1 MNILFVH
8 QNGPGQFAH
17 LTAHLAARRDR
28 VIFLT
33 QNMVLPVA
41 GVEVRIYARHR
52 DPSHET
58 HHYLTDLELGV
69 LNGQAAYQACRGLK
83 AEGFIPD
90 IIVGH
95 CGWGETLFL
104 KDVWPQVPLLTYL
117 EFFYRYRGADVGFDR
132 DAVLTEDDAPRIRA
146 KNAIPL
152 LSFETADW
160 GVTPTRWQ
168 KSGFPDYMQAR
179 MTVAHEGVDTDLAAP
194 DPEGHL
200 IAGDESYH
208 AGQEIITYVA
218 RNLEPYRG
226 FHVFMR
232 ALPEVLKRRPQARV
246 LIVGDDGVSYGTRH
260 PSGRSWKSVLLDEV
274 GADLDLQRIRF
285 LGPLPHRQYLG
296 VLKVSAAHVYLS
308 FPFVLS
314 WSCLEALSSACL
326 VVGSKTAPVEEVIA
340 DGGNGLLCDF
350 DDVQGL
356 ADRLVDV
363 LARPRAFTSIRRRA
377 RETCVSDYDIRR
389 VTLPRYLSL
398 LDLVRQGKRVPEEGH
413 RE

>member
-17 LTAHLAARRDR
+17 LAAHLAARGDR
-28 VIFLT
+28 VVFLT
-33 QNMVLPVA
+33 QEMVLPVA

-52 DPSHET
+52 DPSHDT
-58 HHYLTDLELGV
+58 HHYLTDLEFGV
-69 LNGQAAYQACRGLK
+69 LNGQAVYQACRGLK
-83 AEGFIPD
+83 SEGFTPD

-95 CGWGETLFL
+95 CGGGETLFL
-104 KDVWPQVPLLTYL
+104 KDVWPQVPLLTYF

-132 DAVLTEDDAPRIRA
+132 NAVLTEDDAPRIRA

-160 GVTPTRWQ
+160 GFTPTRWQ
-168 KSGFPDYMQAR
+168 RSVFPDYMQAR
-179 MTVAHEGVDTDLAAP
+179 MTVAHEGIDTDRAAP
-194 DPEGHL
+194 DPDAHL
-200 IAGDESYH
+200 IAGGESYH

-232 ALPEVLKRRPQARV
+232 ALPAVLKRRPQARV

-274 GADLDLQRIRF
+274 GADLDLTRIRF
-285 LGPLPHRQYLG
+285 LGPLPHHQYLG
-296 VLKVSAAHVYLS
+296 VLKVSAVHAYLS
-308 FPFVLS
+308 YPFVLS

-326 VVGSKTAPVEEVIA
+326 LVGSTTAPVEEVVT
-340 DGGNGLLCDF
+340 DGENGLLFDF
-350 DDVQGL
+350 DDVDGL
-356 ADRLVDV
+356 ADRLVDA
-363 LARPRAFTSIRRRA
+363 LARPQAFAALRRRA
-377 RETCVSDYDIRR
+377 RETCLQRFDLRR
-389 VTLPRYLSL
+389 IALPRNLKL
-398 LDLVRQGKRVPEEGH
+398 LDDVRLLRLK
-413 RE
+413 